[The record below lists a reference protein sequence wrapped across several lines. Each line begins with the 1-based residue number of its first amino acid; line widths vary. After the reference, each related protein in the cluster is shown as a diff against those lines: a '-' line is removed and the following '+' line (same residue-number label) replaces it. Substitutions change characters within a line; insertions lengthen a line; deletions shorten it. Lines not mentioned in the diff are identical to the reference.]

1 MYSGGAGLAKCAVEV
16 WPSCPATI
24 GVRLRGSSLGVL
36 LRARALP
43 DELEGRD

>member
-1 MYSGGAGLAKCAVEV
+1 MYSGGAGLANCAVEL

-36 LRARALP
+36 LRVRGLP
-43 DELEGRD
+43 DELGGRD